1 MDSPDSV
8 EHGAE
13 AGARRHGG
21 PHTTIYRVH
30 IDNHEVDVHEQHP
43 TGEAL
48 LALVGKKPCAFELIA
63 EYKHHENN
71 VVEPQE
77 TVDLADHNLK
87 RFMSAHKE
95 IVTIYI
101 DGNPYTIERGKRT
114 VAEILDKVGKTA
126 DAYALLEEK
135 DGPPLPLPA
144 NQPVHIHGCEVFHV
158 QVQSGGSS

>member
-1 MDSPDSV
+1 VDKPDSV

-13 AGARRHGG
+13 TGARPQGG
-21 PHTTIYRVH
+21 PPTTTYRVH

-43 TGEAL
+43 TGEEL
-48 LALVGKKPCAFELIA
+48 LALVGKKPCAFELLA
-63 EYKHHENN
+63 VYTHHEND

-87 RFMSAHKE
+87 RFISAHKE

-101 DGNPYTIERGKRT
+101 DGGPYNIERGKRT
-114 VAEILDKVGKTA
+114 VAAILDKVGKTA

-158 QVQSGGSS
+158 QVLSGGSS